1 MRVTQKWGFKHM
13 GKFSKYYTELF
24 GENPSVTL
32 KTVDPMITGINEHCV
47 ERKEEIE

>member
-1 MRVTQKWGFKHM
+1 MRVAQKWGFKHM

-32 KTVDPMITGINEHCV
+32 RTVAPIIDGMSVHCV
-47 ERKEEIE
+47 ERKEEMV

>member
-1 MRVTQKWGFKHM
+1 MRVAQKWGFRHM

-32 KTVDPMITGINEHCV
+32 KTKPIIDGMNEHCV
-47 ERKEEIE
+47 ERKEEIV